1 MGALRRDGIITTK
14 ALSFNAECL
23 FPDTSISTT
32 DLTVAMTDEL
42 HAETASGTGQYE
54 FQIQSFTDEFFE
66 VAANRT
72 EIGSTLYNTISTA
85 DTTILPGSIQYHVT
99 SCNAYDPNDVS
110 RSYQIFNSSDCY
122 FSEIIDAQLNTETGS
137 SESPIDFK
145 FNSFTFSAESST
157 VNLICEIQLCLA
169 DDANCYIPCNQAIDE
184 AVEENLD
191 KDNDATT
198 DIVETIENIADD
210 VNEAS
215 ESDESNSVL
224 TDLAVTEIEI
234 SGDYEDAIHPIGNE
248 THIFDV

>member
-99 SCNAYDPNDVS
+99 SCNAFDPNDVS

-122 FSEIIDAQLNTETGS
+122 FSDIIEAQLNTETGS
-137 SESPIDFK
+137 SDSPIDFK

-169 DDANCYIPCNQAIDE
+169 DE
-184 AVEENLD
+184 A
-191 KDNDATT
+191 NDATT

-234 SGDYEDAIHPIGNE
+234 SGDYQDAIHPIGNE

>member
-1 MGALRRDGIITTK
+1 MALDDSNECSQRTFSLSDDGLFHVSVGFMDCGTIAQHSNGFIGFQNNIFGGVEALRRDGIITTK

-32 DLTVAMTDEL
+32 DLTVAMTDKL

-99 SCNAYDPNDVS
+99 SCNAFDPNDVS

-122 FSEIIDAQLNTETGS
+122 FRKISLKSRDEQS
-137 SESPIDFK
+137 SILK
-145 FNSFTFSAESST
+145 
-157 VNLICEIQLCLA
+157 
-169 DDANCYIPCNQAIDE
+169 
-184 AVEENLD
+184 
-191 KDNDATT
+191 T
-198 DIVETIENIADD
+198 DTRSIMKR
-210 VNEAS
+210 
-215 ESDESNSVL
+215 
-224 TDLAVTEIEI
+224 
-234 SGDYEDAIHPIGNE
+234 H
-248 THIFDV
+248 